1 MKDLFDTE
9 GTVLFPFQ
17 TEITFVWAIYATAK
31 NLSVS
36 AWGHFGQ
43 KQYRSAWLCV
53 LLLMVYVGLAVAV
66 VWVLMP
72 WLKALIVSK
81 FAVSPLWVSPV
92 KRALLWGIRKV
103 VAATCRKFTLNK

>member
-1 MKDLFDTE
+1 MRNLFDTE

-17 TEITFVWAIYATAK
+17 TEFTFVWAIYATAK

-36 AWGHFGQ
+36 AWGHICQ
-43 KQYRSAWLCV
+43 KQYWSAWLCV
-53 LLLMVYVGLAVAV
+53 LLLMVYVGLAAAV

-72 WLKALIVSK
+72 WLKALVVSK

-92 KRALLWGIRKV
+92 KRVLLWCFGKMVGAIR
-103 VAATCRKFTLNK
+103 RKIAPSN